1 MAFRRVLFRSAI
13 SRDKKVVEAYD
24 NDPLVHDKIS
34 ARFFVETYAAAEWA
48 LEHASEMKLPLLI
61 FHGTEDRLT
70 SPEGS
75 NQFAEKVKENC
86 TFKLWNG
93 LYHETHN
100 EPEKEEVLKYIVT
113 WMNSTVA

>member
-1 MAFRRVLFRSAI
+1 M
-13 SRDKKVVEAYD
+13 

-34 ARFFVETYAAAEWA
+34 ARFFVETYAAGNWA

-75 NQFAEKVKENC
+75 RQFADKVKECRNRS
-86 TFKLWNG
+86 LWNG

-100 EPEKEEVLKYIVT
+100 EPEKEDVLKYIAT
-113 WMNSTVA
+113 WLDGRLQ